1 MIPILK
7 KWVAIITAT
16 EISKIKVTIG
26 EIYFLS
32 IDLFLQYLTEDVLLL
47 LFVLLSLRVTL
58 IQVEK
63 YKIFSWKRNSNSLSK
78 PINVMLAVQ

>member
-16 EISKIKVTIG
+16 EIFKIKATID

-32 IDLFLQYLTEDVLLL
+32 IDILYSTENKGDP
-47 LFVLLSLRVTL
+47 
-58 IQVEK
+58 
-63 YKIFSWKRNSNSLSK
+63 NSS
-78 PINVMLAVQ
+78 